1 MSGYHFV
8 RVRFCTCSHSSF
20 LEPYRQLLR
29 FDWYP
34 ASTLRPKTAFTFD
47 LLDTYHKLS
56 MQGKLN
62 LYDFYNSIMQKT
74 DNRGHAKVKVCW
86 SIANARHIPHPP
98 LTV

>member
-8 RVRFCTCSHSSF
+8 RVRFCACSHSSF
-20 LEPYRQLLR
+20 LEPFRQLLR

-34 ASTLRPKTAFTFD
+34 ASILRPKTAFTFD
-47 LLDTYHKLS
+47 LMDTYHKVS

-74 DNRGHAKVKVCW
+74 DNRGRAKVKV
-86 SIANARHIPHPP
+86 R
-98 LTV
+98 